1 MRKKYRIAETVRVE
15 FFCDAEDTTHAIK
28 QYLKHFQSKIGVND
42 AIEIVESDDFTSQTL
57 INGEWVDAHE
67 EMEDIVDKVF
77 PIPPPEQEVD
87 TPPADG
93 VEGLN

>member
-28 QYLKHFQSKIGVND
+28 QYMQHFQSKIGVND
-42 AIEIVESDDFTSQTL
+42 AIEIVESDDFISQYEE
-57 INGEWVDAHE
+57 NGEWVDAYE
-67 EMEDIVDKVF
+67 EMDDIVDKVF

-87 TPPADG
+87 TPPDG
-93 VEGLN
+93 DVKGLN